1 MKLVFLLS
9 VTISSLISVSSQSS
23 STVSFLGIS
32 PQDEDYFRK
41 DTINC
46 RNGSSKFTIAQLN
59 DDYCDCP
66 DGTDEPGTSA
76 CPEGKFYCQNVGHLP
91 TTLYS
96 SRVNDAICDCCDGS
110 DEYGGKVKCRNTCWE
125 EGKKARDKLQKLID
139 LHQEGVTIRR
149 RVVELAKEAI
159 SKDRAELSKLKN
171 EEKTLDKLV
180 KLLKE
185 RKEQIEKA
193 EEKEQLEKEKEDKN
207 NTDVL
212 GDDKWRDAS
221 DGNNKSGLVT
231 SEDEIIGLVEQED
244 RSEHDDTDIAEE
256 GSESTEGLSKEEIGR
271 LVASRWTGE
280 NPGQVEETGT
290 GSDNHGDGGK
300 DESVNKARD
309 DDIMK
314 NTNEQQQSS
323 ADDNHVFSSVVHEPG
338 LDEQGKFLG
347 ITTPRLQFWLDKM
360 KGVTQNI
367 LRSVNWFSSPVD
379 NLDASQ
385 ILKKHNESAT
395 TLSNIQERISSL
407 TEKLKQ
413 DFGPDDEFYEF
424 YDQCFESKQD
434 KYVYKVCPFKDV
446 VQEEQQHQKTQLG
459 SWEKFLDNYSTML
472 FSNGAGCWN
481 GPHRSMKVRLR
492 CGLKTEVSE
501 VDEPSRCEYAA
512 IMSTPVRC
520 LDGKLKELKDDLK
533 MLQKDSP
540 QTRDEL

>member
-159 SKDRAELSKLKN
+159 SKDRAELSKLNN

-290 GSDNHGDGGK
+290 GSDNHGDGGE

-309 DDIMK
+309 DDIIK
-314 NTNEQQQSS
+314 NTNEQHQSS
-323 ADDNHVFSSVVHEPG
+323 ADDNHAFSSVVHEPG

-347 ITTPRLQFWLDKM
+347 ITTPRLQFWLEKM

-395 TLSNIQERISSL
+395 MLSNIQERISSL

>member
-159 SKDRAELSKLKN
+159 SKDRAELSKLNN

-290 GSDNHGDGGK
+290 GSDNHGDGGE

-309 DDIMK
+309 DDSK
-314 NTNEQQQSS
+314 
-323 ADDNHVFSSVVHEPG
+323 P
-338 LDEQGKFLG
+338 
-347 ITTPRLQFWLDKM
+347 
-360 KGVTQNI
+360 
-367 LRSVNWFSSPVD
+367 
-379 NLDASQ
+379 DASQ

-395 TLSNIQERISSL
+395 MLSNIQERISSL

-520 LDGKLKELKDDLK
+520 LDGKLKVINLSFHTNQSSSYFIVLYLD
-533 MLQKDSP
+533 MNSSNMTGTQ
-540 QTRDEL
+540 R